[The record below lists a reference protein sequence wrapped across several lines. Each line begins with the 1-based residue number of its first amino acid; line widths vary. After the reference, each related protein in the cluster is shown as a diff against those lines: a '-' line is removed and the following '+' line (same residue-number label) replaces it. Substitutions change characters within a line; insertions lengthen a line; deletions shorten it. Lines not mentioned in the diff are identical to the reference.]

1 MIQSEPM
8 SNSNNW
14 DAGPVC
20 HRSIIILKLYG
31 GLSEPI
37 SNRNHWATG
46 YGSHNAMSLVA
57 NTSRPP
63 ILASHVD
70 ARCSRISISQAHS
83 FTARSQDWTL
93 YQKGQNLMFYAE
105 LIRRWAEDRN
115 LIRGSDVK
123 SQFVKL
129 IEEAGEL
136 ANAIA
141 KKNDIEFA
149 DAIGD
154 MVVVLTI
161 MAAQNGMMIEDCID
175 NAWQEIKDRKGK
187 MVDGIFIK
195 ESS

>member
-1 MIQSEPM
+1 MEMKMI
-8 SNSNNW
+8 
-14 DAGPVC
+14 
-20 HRSIIILKLYG
+20 
-31 GLSEPI
+31 
-37 SNRNHWATG
+37 
-46 YGSHNAMSLVA
+46 
-57 NTSRPP
+57 
-63 ILASHVD
+63 
-70 ARCSRISISQAHS
+70 
-83 FTARSQDWTL
+83 
-93 YQKGQNLMFYAE
+93 YAD
-105 LIRRWAEDRN
+105 LIRQWAEDRN
-115 LIRGSDVK
+115 LIEGSDLK

-187 MVDGIFIK
+187 MVDGIFLK
-195 ESS
+195 DAS

>member
-1 MIQSEPM
+1 
-8 SNSNNW
+8 
-14 DAGPVC
+14 
-20 HRSIIILKLYG
+20 
-31 GLSEPI
+31 
-37 SNRNHWATG
+37 
-46 YGSHNAMSLVA
+46 
-57 NTSRPP
+57 
-63 ILASHVD
+63 
-70 ARCSRISISQAHS
+70 
-83 FTARSQDWTL
+83 
-93 YQKGQNLMFYAE
+93 MFYAE

>member
-1 MIQSEPM
+1 MI
-8 SNSNNW
+8 
-14 DAGPVC
+14 
-20 HRSIIILKLYG
+20 
-31 GLSEPI
+31 
-37 SNRNHWATG
+37 
-46 YGSHNAMSLVA
+46 
-57 NTSRPP
+57 
-63 ILASHVD
+63 
-70 ARCSRISISQAHS
+70 
-83 FTARSQDWTL
+83 
-93 YQKGQNLMFYAE
+93 YAD
-105 LIRRWAEDRN
+105 LIRQWAKDRN
-115 LIRGSDVK
+115 LIEGSDMK

-175 NAWQEIKDRKGK
+175 AAWQQIRDRKGK

-195 ESS
+195 EADNV